1 MGFMSHRRRNV
12 EVHPEQKWD
21 YISLNDFKSTS
32 CFTPFAYIS
41 LWISL
46 IISVAVYAVDTFT
59 AVQLLAFNRW
69 SGQIK
74 PVIDPNVT
82 KWIFSICIILSF
94 VNVGFEHIRANR
106 IMRRGSVA
114 ECFLDSLAAR
124 LESIKLGKSSGWRRF
139 LVFAELTKSKK
150 GAEYVALFTYFSFQY
165 SAWIRVIL
173 CSGPRQVINALTL
186 WSVFQAKLSADGN
199 DFEHSLVSFFDKVR
213 ILATEDYRQAVIL
226 CGMLFTLVIWVFSFL
241 SLLLA
246 AFFFVFFLWHYIPR
260 ADGGLTGFCER
271 KVNKRLKQIVSVKI
285 NKAMAE
291 DERKRKKAA
300 MKKGEDR
307 PMTMQATLPDLSDD
321 KLPEMPALNR
331 ADTITTLPPYTSRPG
346 TPGSFELNTLDQ
358 KRPLPSRTA
367 TTASSISQFS
377 NNQYSSTA
385 SLLGGAAA
393 PGMARSGSPTPTLP
407 PTELDGYPPVRPGTA
422 ASSRTY
428 GPGAL
433 LQRLASNGG
442 ATGNGYTASPSTYG
456 SETMPAFPPPVR
468 SPTVGPNGGPNSGP
482 NGGPNVGLT
491 GYRGGPGSNQGPA
504 RSYTGGSRPP
514 YDGNRPFDEFSNGR
528 ASPAPSNGTYRN
540 GPLSPR
546 GLGPDG
552 YPMRSATNPI
562 PSRGPQEMGPDGY
575 PMRSATNP
583 MPPRGQQEM
592 GPDGYPMRSV
602 TNPPPRGP
610 QEMGPDG
617 YPIRSNTNAMPP
629 RGPTSPQETGPGGYP
644 TRSNT
649 NSSSQR
655 EPLSPQRTG
664 SDGYPVRSATN
675 PMPPRGP
682 PQFSQQYPQR
692 SMTAQPQ
699 HQSSDSSS
707 SMQSASRFQQQQ
719 QPIAS
724 NGSVRNQGLPGR
736 LQPPQRQQ
744 SPGPRFSDEQAQEGD
759 DYGFPSRPMT
769 ANSQRAAQPRGGYGN
784 SNGWNQ
790 DVERGSGPRY

>member
-1 MGFMSHRRRNV
+1 MGFMSHRRRHV

-32 CFTPFAYIS
+32 CFTPFAYVS
-41 LWISL
+41 LWVSL
-46 IISVAVYAVDTFT
+46 FISVAVYAVDTFT

-69 SGQIK
+69 SGQIQ
-74 PVIDPNVT
+74 PFIRIDVS

-94 VNVGFEHIRANR
+94 VNVGFEHIRAQR

-150 GAEYVALFTYFSFQY
+150 GAEYVALFTYFSFQ
-165 SAWIRVIL
+165 SWIRVIL

-300 MKKGEDR
+300 MKNGEDR
-307 PMTMQATLPDLSDD
+307 PMTMQATLPHLSDD

-331 ADTITTLPPYTSRPG
+331 ADTMTTLPPYTSRPG

-367 TTASSISQFS
+367 TTASSTSQFS
-377 NNQYSSTA
+377 NAQYSSTT

-428 GPGAL
+428 GPGAQ
-433 LQRLASNGG
+433 LQRLAFNGA
-442 ATGNGYTASPSTYG
+442 ATGNGYTASPATYG

-468 SPTVGPNGGPNSGP
+468 SPTGGPNGGQNGGP
-482 NGGPNVGLT
+482 DGGPNVGLS
-491 GYRGGPGSNQGPA
+491 GYRGGPRSNQAPA

-528 ASPAPSNGTYRN
+528 ASPAPSTSTYRN
-540 GPLSPR
+540 GPLSPP
-546 GLGPDG
+546 GLGPNG

-562 PSRGPQEMGPDGY
+562 PPRGQQEMGPDGY

-592 GPDGYPMRSV
+592 GPDGYPIRSATNPPPRGPQEMGTDGYPMRSA

-617 YPIRSNTNAMPP
+617 YPMRSATNPPPRGPQEMGTDGYPMRSATNAMPS
-629 RGPTSPQETGPGGYP
+629 RGPIFPQETGPGGYP
-644 TRSNT
+644 MRSNT
-649 NSSSQR
+649 NSTSQR
-655 EPLSPQRTG
+655 EPLSTQRTG
-664 SDGYPVRSATN
+664 PDGYPVRSATN

-682 PQFSQQYPQR
+682 PQ
-692 SMTAQPQ
+692 
-699 HQSSDSSS
+699 
-707 SMQSASRFQQQQ
+707 SRM
-719 QPIAS
+719 
-724 NGSVRNQGLPGR
+724 
-736 LQPPQRQQ
+736 QPPQRQQ
-744 SPGPRFSDEQAQEGD
+744 SPGPRFSDEEAQEGD
-759 DYGFPSRPMT
+759 GYGFPSRPMT
-769 ANSQRAAQPRGGYGN
+769 ANSQRTAPHGGYGN
-784 SNGWNQ
+784 NNGWNQ